1 MVNTNSG
8 FCAPF
13 ITVLI
18 LGIIGLAINLLH
30 LDSKNQ
36 LRDGIQKHPI
46 VDCLVLAPYLYVIYQ
61 LCKRKL
67 NSLAWWVVVSH
78 VLSNMYA
85 VFSVKQ
91 LIHHR
96 A

>member
-1 MVNTNSG
+1 MVNSNSG

-18 LGIIGLAINLLH
+18 LGIFGLAINLLH

-36 LRDGIQKHPI
+36 LSDGIQKHPI
-46 VDCLVLAPYLYVIYQ
+46 VLICAIAPYLYVIYQ